1 MAIGPGSR
9 LDTYELIRPLG
20 AGGMGEVWLATDL
33 RLARK
38 VAIKLLPAALT
49 ADPARVGR
57 FEQEARAAS
66 TLNHPNVCTI
76 HALGQTADGQHFI
89 AMEYVEGET
98 LRERLTRRPSDTIRA
113 ARHRGVDRLRTHC
126 RARGRGGAP
135 GSEARERHASGP
147 TAS

>member
-49 ADPARVGR
+49 ADPARVRR

-76 HALGQTADGQHFI
+76 HALGHTADGQHFI
-89 AMEYVEGET
+89 AMEYIEGET
-98 LRERLTRRPSDTIRA
+98 LRERLTEAVRA
-113 ARHRGVDRLRTHC
+113 DLSCSTSRCRSPPRSLPRTQ
-126 RARGRGGAP
+126 P
-135 GSEARERHASGP
+135 GWCTGM
-147 TAS
+147 